1 MVFFRVLVGLLS
13 VVVVTDVAHA
23 TVISNVS
30 IDDITATTTTITWK
44 TDVKT
49 DATVNYGLTPDV
61 GLERYP
67 QFDRTAH
74 SVTIDGLEPGTT
86 YYFRV
91 TSQDVD
97 GNRAT
102 TGGYVFSTVSSNS
115 TPKTSKIVDD
125 SERVVT
131 ERILEDL
138 DRITSPEAITAIAE
152 KVTQVAKDV
161 LKPPT
166 ILGATRV
173 VATEDTAEFIW
184 TTDRPSNSMV
194 YLVPEDEYDE
204 NAADPYTIAQGDP
217 NDFVTKH
224 VITVIGLEPST
235 VYHFKAVSEDNVG
248 LAAETLDDTF
258 KTRSQLPSV
267 SNVSITRVQET
278 SVVVNWVTPVK
289 AKGVVEYKNMRT
301 GQVKSAGIPVYAT
314 NQSLQ
319 LSGLEYGTRYTAM
332 ITATN
337 EDGENSESTPF
348 SFVTVRDVL
357 APAISKVNNES
368 TLFPGE
374 DTKIQTIL
382 SWETD
387 EPAMCQ
393 VFYIQGLVLVEG
405 EKGESLMKEP
415 NPTTAHTQVVV
426 GFAPATVYKFWMFCE
441 DEAGNESRSEDYVLI
456 TPVKEKNIIDIILE
470 NFEGTFGWLKNVG
483 G

>member
-278 SVVVNWVTPVK
+278 
-289 AKGVVEYKNMRT
+289 
-301 GQVKSAGIPVYAT
+301 
-314 NQSLQ
+314 
-319 LSGLEYGTRYTAM
+319 
-332 ITATN
+332 
-337 EDGENSESTPF
+337 
-348 SFVTVRDVL
+348 
-357 APAISKVNNES
+357 
-368 TLFPGE
+368 
-374 DTKIQTIL
+374 
-382 SWETD
+382 
-387 EPAMCQ
+387 
-393 VFYIQGLVLVEG
+393 
-405 EKGESLMKEP
+405 
-415 NPTTAHTQVVV
+415 
-426 GFAPATVYKFWMFCE
+426 
-441 DEAGNESRSEDYVLI
+441 
-456 TPVKEKNIIDIILE
+456 
-470 NFEGTFGWLKNVG
+470 
-483 G
+483 

>member
-1 MVFFRVLVGLLS
+1 MRIPTTYALFLALIS
-13 VVVVTDVAHA
+13 IASVAHA
-23 TVISNVS
+23 TTISDVAVS
-30 IDDITATTTTITWK
+30 DTTATSTTITWK
-44 TDVKT
+44 TDIKA

-61 GLERYP
+61 GLARYP
-67 QFDRTAH
+67 LFDKSTH
-74 SVTIDGLEPGTT
+74 SLTIDDLEPATT

-91 TSQDVD
+91 TSSDAE

-102 TGGYVFSTVSSNS
+102 TAGYVFTTVSSNT
-115 TPKTSKIVDD
+115 TPETAQIRDQT
-125 SERVVT
+125 ERAIT

-138 DRITSPEAITAIAE
+138 EKITSPQAITTIAE
-152 KVTQVAKDV
+152 AVKEVAGDI

-173 VATEDTAEFIW
+173 IAYEDTAEFTW
-184 TTDRPSNSMV
+184 TTDRASNSMI
-194 YLVPEDEYDE
+194 YLVPEGEYDE

-217 NDFVTKH
+217 NDFVTRH

-235 VYHFKAVSEDNVG
+235 TYHFKAVSEDELG
-248 LAAETLDDTF
+248 LASETLDDTF
-258 KTRSQLPSV
+258 RTRSQLPSV
-267 SNVSITRVQET
+267 GNISVTRVQET
-278 SVVVNWVTPVK
+278 SAVVNWTTPVP
-289 AKGVVEYKNMRT
+289 AKGVVEFRNMRT
-301 GQVKSAGIPVYAT
+301 NQVKSAGIPVFAT

-319 LSGLEYGTRYTAM
+319 LTGLEYGTRYTAM

-387 EPAMCQ
+387 EPSICQ
-393 VFYIQGLVLVEG
+393 VFYIQGLVLPDG
-405 EKGESLMKEP
+405 ETGDALQKEP

-426 GFAPATVYKFWMFCE
+426 GFAPATVYKFWMFCA
-441 DEAGNESRSEDYVLI
+441 DEAGNESRSEDFVLI

-470 NFEGTFGWLKNVG
+470 NFEGTFGWLKNIG
-483 G
+483 